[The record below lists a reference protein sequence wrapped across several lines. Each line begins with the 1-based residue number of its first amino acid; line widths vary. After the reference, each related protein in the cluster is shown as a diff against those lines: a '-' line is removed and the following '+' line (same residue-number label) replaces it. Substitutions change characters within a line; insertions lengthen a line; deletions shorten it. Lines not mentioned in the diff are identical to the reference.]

1 MQKYPEAFLDR
12 IDPTEEHPGDFL
24 VGNGA
29 VRHQD
34 GTWTLSTD
42 VLLEFLQLSRA
53 TGALLPD
60 KERSQDDF
68 YTFGKVSGI
77 KGAAAAASFAYQ
89 TGVPEEQA
97 ALYDRFSKVWVA
109 VDTDNP
115 QQKASLIAL
124 LEENGVYVT
133 PESKGVHFST
143 DHRMVALMI
152 PVRLLKPSSERPE
165 SNIIFSLSRPAR
177 SSRDATGRR
186 RSWRPPRSGPTGT
199 PRQRKGN

>member
-1 MQKYPEAFLDR
+1 MDR
-12 IDPTEEHPGDFL
+12 IDLTEEHPGDFL

-97 ALYDRFSKVWVA
+97 ALYDRFSKDSTVWVT

-143 DHRMVALMI
+143 DHRMVALMM

-165 SNIIFSLSRPAR
+165 SNIIFSLSAG
-177 SSRDATGRR
+177 TILQRR
-186 RSWRPPRSGPTGT
+186 YWLPEALETARSGPIGT
-199 PRQRKGN
+199 PRQRKGNLC